1 MPFKLLGE
9 GIIPDESPKP
19 DKSTFLSNK
28 LGKDKFEL
36 YEKVIAK
43 WSEEKGIPIS
53 FRGVMSQ
60 STRGHRLSRKAY
72 QLGGEKLQTPVLCAL
87 FKAHLEEGQ
96 DIADLEILSDIA
108 AKTGMMTK
116 EEALAFLKSDELEK
130 EVNEMCDAARSRGIT
145 GVPMTVIDGK
155 WAISGGQSSD
165 VFVQIFQK
173 LAAAGVHASPSS
185 PFTSPVVETD
195 LCP

>member
-28 LGKDKFEL
+28 LGRDKFEL

-116 EEALAFLKSDELEK
+116 EEALAFLKSDELER